1 MSESSTSPI
10 PGSTAKSLD
19 YHDIPGTFV
28 FDATHSRKGYRLN
41 MFCMSL
47 NDEANRV
54 AFRAN
59 EQAYLDRYT
68 LTPEQRSAVLDRGWI
83 RLLELGGNI
92 YYTFKLAACDGLS
105 FQQLAALQTGVSE
118 SDYVGMMV
126 AGGRPIEG
134 NRSRSEPNWADRK
147 SAGSGVISETSKGAD
162 RG

>member
-1 MSESSTSPI
+1 MYETPESNP
-10 PGSTAKSLD
+10 PD
-19 YHDIPGTFV
+19 YNDIPGTFV
-28 FDATHSRKGYRLN
+28 FDATHSRTGYRLN

-47 NDEANRV
+47 NDEANRA

-59 EQAYLDRYT
+59 ETAYLDRYT
-68 LTPEQRSAVLDRGWI
+68 LSAEQRSAVLERGWI

-118 SDYVGMMV
+118 ADYVAMML
-126 AGGRPIEG
+126 AGGRSIEG
-134 NRSRSEPNWADRK
+134 NRSRSEPNWVVADK
-147 SAGSGVISETSKGAD
+147 PVDLATDGGTPFTSAHAEGAR